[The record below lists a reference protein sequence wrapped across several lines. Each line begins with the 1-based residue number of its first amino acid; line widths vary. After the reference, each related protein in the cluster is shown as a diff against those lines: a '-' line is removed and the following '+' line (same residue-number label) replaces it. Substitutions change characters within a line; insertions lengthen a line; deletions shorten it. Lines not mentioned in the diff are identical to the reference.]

1 MVNTTEFEFGDPI
14 TFELK
19 GIDGTHMLRPLRWE

>member
-14 TFELK
+14 TVELK
-19 GIDGTHMLRPLRWE
+19 GIDGTHILRPLQWE